1 MMVIYNNK
9 DELRKI
15 KDLSMHI
22 QSNCK
27 KIKRITLVQYKNI
40 HTIIKME

>member
-1 MMVIYNNK
+1 MNIIK
-9 DELRKI
+9 KKRKQIKI

>member
-1 MMVIYNNK
+1 MNIIKKKKKQIN
-9 DELRKI
+9 I

-27 KIKRITLVQYKNI
+27 KIKRIILIQYKNI